1 MLSFPRQSQLR
12 RDRKRALLND
22 SSEIPKYLLS
32 TGFHAPCMC
41 VSLFVSMESGH
52 AVSISEELK
61 TFLEGPVSVLIG
73 TRDSRLIPEITRA
86 WGPRVAD
93 DLHGVS
99 LCVPLATSRKTLD
112 NLEANG
118 EIAAVFSLPT
128 DYRTIQLKGRL
139 LATGEP
145 DSMDLAAVERHHDT
159 FAKINEQHG
168 RTREQVEGFWQAE
181 TQTSPVL
188 VRILFLLRQVFDQTP
203 GPGAGRSL

>member
-1 MLSFPRQSQLR
+1 VLSFPSQSQLR
-12 RDRKRALLND
+12 RDRKRPLLND
-22 SSEIPKYLLS
+22 SSEIPKYLLNA
-32 TGFHAPCMC
+32 GFQAQWMR
-41 VSLFVSMESGH
+41 VSISVSMESRH

-99 LCVPLATSRKTLD
+99 LCVPLATSRKSLD

-118 EIAAVFSLPT
+118 EIVAVFSLPT

-145 DSMDLAAVERHHDT
+145 NSMDLAAVERHRDT
-159 FAKINEQHG
+159 FAKINERHG

-181 TQTSPVL
+181 IRTSPAL
-188 VRILFLLRQVFDQTP
+188 VRILFVIRQVFDQTP